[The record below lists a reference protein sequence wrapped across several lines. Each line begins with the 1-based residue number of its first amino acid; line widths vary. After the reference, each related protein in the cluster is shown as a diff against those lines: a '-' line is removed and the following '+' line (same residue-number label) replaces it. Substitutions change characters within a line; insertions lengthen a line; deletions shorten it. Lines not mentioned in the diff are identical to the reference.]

1 MLFTIRRPLTN
12 EKVNLEITVKF
23 HKPTSDI
30 PLEAFRDVPYGPRSV
45 GCCLAGPAAAWPLPE
60 RSRKGGR
67 WSGEAARAAGGRVKK
82 GRQLPHGSEGLGA
95 GGHQPTRHLPVC
107 SPVQGTASLLGED
120 EQRSV
125 KGERFGENT
134 SEEAPASHRRL
145 PLGPRVAG
153 ESCSGAREGL
163 AHRPEQPGAT
173 RTGRPASLS
182 RPVRGC
188 RPHQSLLGPE
198 ADAGARGT
206 CSRKRVRF

>member
-1 MLFTIRRPLTN
+1 MKPSTTSRTALAPWGAALQAPLQ
-12 EKVNLEITVKF
+12 
-23 HKPTSDI
+23 H
-30 PLEAFRDVPYGPRSV
+30 GPFQSSHR
-45 GCCLAGPAAAWPLPE
+45 
-60 RSRKGGR
+60 RKGGR

-198 ADAGARGT
+198 ADAGVCAVPAPG
-206 CSRKRVRF
+206 SESVFNQM